1 MVSEV
6 CPLFP
11 AEGQMVTEAPEET
24 PVETPVETQDE
35 GWETYWGEQVTC
47 YPQGLL
53 CLCGLFSK
61 CFTKG
66 SRRLGYQLK
75 MHMDVLCYG
84 KGRVQ
89 PS

>member
-1 MVSEV
+1 MMVSEV

-61 CFTKG
+61 CFSKG
-66 SRRLGYQLK
+66 VYN
-75 MHMDVLCYG
+75 
-84 KGRVQ
+84 
-89 PS
+89 